1 MLPIASSFTTA
12 PGPGLLLWTAI
23 VAVLFAAAIVTAL
36 KGRWGWF
43 VVGVLTGGL
52 GFLIGA
58 ALPARPGS
66 VWARRREHTASSP
79 AEHPP
84 HA

>member
-12 PGPGLLLWTAI
+12 PGPGLLLWTTLV
-23 VAVLFAAAIVTAL
+23 VALFAAAVVTAL

-43 VVGVLTGGL
+43 LVGLLTSGL
-52 GFLIGA
+52 AFPIGA
-58 ALPARPGS
+58 ALPACPGS
-66 VWARRREHTASSP
+66 VWARRRGRTGGGAEHT
-79 AEHPP
+79 P